1 MDVGA
6 VDPASWLRTAAAVV
20 LLAAIA
26 LAGQRVF
33 RVAAPWEAV
42 VAIVRAGVQL
52 ALLSIV
58 LTGVIQDVRLVAL
71 ALVCMLV
78 AAVATAARRGRGS
91 GARPWL
97 LAAAITAGPLVVM
110 LIVFGTG
117 AMDLTPQYLLA
128 VGGIVVGNA
137 MSMGILVQR
146 VLHASIRDHWHEVEG
161 WLALGATPRQSI
173 ATLAR
178 DAMRTA
184 LVPVID
190 QTSTTGIVVLPGA
203 FVGAVF
209 AGLSPI
215 EAGRFQLVVL
225 ASILAAGVV
234 TASILAFTAH
244 RTTAAAVATVP
255 AQS

>member
-1 MDVGA
+1 VDLGA
-6 VDPASWLRTAAAVV
+6 LDPESWIRTAAAIA
-20 LLAAIA
+20 LLAAVA
-26 LAGQRVF
+26 FAGQRMF

-42 VAIVRAGVQL
+42 VAILRAGVQL

-58 LTGVIQDVRLVAL
+58 LTGIIQDVRWVVLGLVF
-71 ALVCMLV
+71 MLV
-78 AAVATAARRGRGS
+78 AAIVTAAWRSRGT
-91 GARPWL
+91 ATRPAL
-97 LAAAITAGPLVVM
+97 LTAAITAGPLVVM

-117 AMDLTPQYLLA
+117 ALDPTPQYLLA
-128 VGGIVVGNA
+128 IGGIIIGNA
-137 MSMGILVQR
+137 MTMGILVQR
-146 VLHASIRDHWHEVEG
+146 VLDTSIRDHWHEVEG

-184 LVPVID
+184 LLPIID

-215 EAGRFQLVVL
+215 EAGRFQLIVL
-225 ASILAAGVV
+225 ASILAAGVI
-234 TASILAFTAH
+234 TGSSLAFTAH
-244 RTTAAAVATVP
+244 RTAAAAH
-255 AQS
+255 AARS

>member
-1 MDVGA
+1 VDLGA
-6 VDPASWLRTAAAVV
+6 LDPASWLRTGAAVV

-26 LAGQRVF
+26 FAGQRMF

-42 VAIVRAGVQL
+42 VAILRAGVQL

-58 LTGVIQDVRLVAL
+58 LTGIIQDVRWVLLGLVG
-71 ALVCMLV
+71 MLV
-78 AAVATAARRGRGS
+78 AAIVTAALRSRGTAARV
-91 GARPWL
+91 AL
-97 LAAAITAGPLVVM
+97 LSAAITAGPLVVM

-117 AMDLTPQYLLA
+117 AMELSPQYLLA
-128 VGGIVVGNA
+128 IGGIVIGNA
-137 MSMGILVQR
+137 MTMGILVQR
-146 VLHASIRDHWHEVEG
+146 VLDASIRDHWHEVEG

-178 DAMRTA
+178 DAVRTA
-184 LVPVID
+184 LLPMID

-215 EAGRFQLVVL
+215 EAGRFQLIVL
-225 ASILAAGVV
+225 ASILAAGVI
-234 TASILAFTAH
+234 TGSILAFTTH
-244 RTTAAAVATVP
+244 RTAAAAAARAEP
-255 AQS
+255 S